1 MDWLTDDL
9 LKGMLDGILD
19 WLAKTAVA
27 TLTGLLD
34 LLRSTAF
41 TNPDVTE
48 LPQVAAVSGQ
58 SLIVVNTCYVLA
70 ITVAGFTVMTR
81 ETLQVRYGVQELAPR
96 LLVGFIGAN
105 FATPLCREIITLAN
119 ALTRALTGDDLRGE
133 AAFGQMRAHIVG
145 ATARPENALLAVIL
159 VLFIAGLA
167 VMLLITWIVRIA
179 VLIVL
184 VGIAPVALACHGLPF
199 TDPAA
204 KLWWRSLLGC
214 LAVPMLQAIV
224 LFTALKVLLTPSA
237 NLTTLGLPGLGDP
250 NSIMNLF
257 VVLCL
262 LWTVVKIPGLVRR
275 FASRGGGGQNI
286 AAYLLRVA
294 VVQQLTRGLGKAL
307 RRRAGSARQLTSGH
321 GAANAAANGN
331 SGGRLTWPRPIR
343 RAGRPQPATAATSR
357 PASRRAVGAA
367 PLARF
372 SDAPTTNPPLSAAA
386 GDAKA
391 PTFTDTPT
399 PAAPR
404 RAARGSTPAAARFTD
419 QQLEQP
425 RPALKTA
432 AEHAQFSATPQTAA
446 VRRRTAAASA
456 PPPPAQF
463 SADPR
468 PAARAWPTAAAAAPT
483 TPATFSAPPRPQTA
497 PARPPAPVSIVFS
510 HPRRPTAPVP
520 PRPAVRPSARRSDP
534 S

>member
-1 MDWLTDDL
+1 MDWITDDL
-9 LKGMLDGILD
+9 LQGMLDGILD

-27 TLTGLLD
+27 ALTGLLD
-34 LLRSTAF
+34 LLRNTAF

-48 LPQVAAVSGQ
+48 LPQVAAISGQ
-58 SLIVVNTCYVLA
+58 SLIIVNTCYVLA

-96 LLVGFIGAN
+96 LLIGLMGAN

-133 AAFGQMRAHIVG
+133 AAFGQMRAHLVG
-145 ATARPENALLAVIL
+145 ATARPENALLALIL
-159 VLFIAGLA
+159 VLCIAGLA
-167 VMLLITWIVRIA
+167 VMLLITWIVRVA

-275 FASRGGGGQNI
+275 FAAQGGGGQNI

-307 RRRAGSARQLTSGH
+307 RRRAVSTRQLTNGH
-321 GAANAAANGN
+321 SATNAATNDK
-331 SGGRLTWPRPIR
+331 SGGRLTWPRPLR
-343 RAGRPQPATAATSR
+343 RAERQRPATAATSR
-357 PASRRAVGAA
+357 PAARRAVGA
-367 PLARF
+367 PPARF
-372 SDAPTTNPPLSAAA
+372 SDAPTTNPPLPTAA

-391 PTFTDTPT
+391 PTFTDTPGS
-399 PAAPR
+399 AAPR

-419 QQLEQP
+419 QRAVQP

-432 AEHAQFSATPQTAA
+432 PGQPQFSAT
-446 VRRRTAAASA
+446 
-456 PPPPAQF
+456 AQ
-463 SADPR
+463 
-468 PAARAWPTAAAAAPT
+468 PAALRQRTAAAAAP
-483 TPATFSAPPRPQTA
+483 PPPVQFSAPPRPQTA

-510 HPRRPTAPVP
+510 HPRRPAPPAP
-520 PRPAVRPSARRSDP
+520 PRPAPRPSARRSDP